1 MLLPWK
7 FPIGDCGQNFPVSSA
22 IGYICI
28 IIIRIMTYIQF
39 FEKRIL
45 AHKTKTFYNVHSLL
59 QKAHNDMHTYYPNT
73 YDSVY

>member
-7 FPIGDCGQNFPVSSA
+7 FPIGDCGQNFPVSWA

-28 IIIRIMTYIQF
+28 INIIRIMMYIQF

-45 AHKTKTFYNVHSLL
+45 AHKAKTFYNVHSLL
-59 QKAHNDMHTYYPNT
+59 QKAHNDMYTFYLNT
-73 YDSVY
+73 